1 MPNKMSVTLMLSCVG
16 GATSAI
22 LLQQLRQNG
31 IFEYRLIGIDSQ
43 GPGRSSAQLDAFH
56 IVPNGSDSDYLDRLL
71 EIVDKEKVEFILPG
85 SDEEALAMARG
96 REQLLHAG
104 ARPMISSDE
113 TLALIADKAATY
125 KCLAEQGIAVPEYT
139 LVEDVDA
146 LSAATQ
152 DYGYPQRTVVC
163 KPASGRGG
171 RGLHILVG
179 QDGPADWLGAGKRE
193 KRIELQEYG
202 EKAMGNMVQGPTLVM
217 PSMQA
222 PAYDADIV
230 AQEGNASLIVVR
242 QRMNPAGIPF
252 EGNRIMANSEVQE
265 YCRTVAK
272 ALGLDAVHDVDLMTD
287 VDGAVQVLEVN
298 PRPSGSMAASLV
310 AGFNVVDVAIGKLL
324 DYPVEQAEASDELLV
339 FPRNGS
345 MVVERQ

>member
-1 MPNKMSVTLMLSCVG
+1 MSNKMSVTLMLSCVG
-16 GATSAI
+16 GSTSAI
-22 LLQQLRQNG
+22 LLEQLRQSGVFN
-31 IFEYRLIGIDSQ
+31 YRLIGIDSQ
-43 GPGRSSAQLDAFH
+43 GPGASMVQLDAFYK
-56 IVPNGSDSDYLDRLL
+56 VPNGSEPDYLDRVL

-96 REQLLHAG
+96 REQLLQAG
-104 ARPMISSDE
+104 VRPMISSDE

-139 LVEDVDA
+139 LVEDVES
-146 LSAATQ
+146 LSAAVK

-171 RGLHILVG
+171 RGLHIILG
-179 QDGPADWLGAGKRE
+179 QDNPASWLGAGKRE
-193 KRIELQEYG
+193 KRIGPREYG
-202 EKAMGNMVQGPTLVM
+202 EKAMESMVQGSTLVM

-230 AQEGNASLIVVR
+230 AQKGNASLIVVR

-252 EGNRIMANSEVQE
+252 EGNRIMANPEVQE
-265 YCRTVAK
+265 YCRAVAK

-287 VDGAVQVLEVN
+287 ADGAVRVLEVN

-310 AGFNVVDVAIGKLL
+310 AGFHVVDVAIGKLL
-324 DYPVEQAEASDELLV
+324 DYPVEQVEPADELLV

-345 MVVERQ
+345 MVVEGL